1 MLRHL
6 LFYIAYLIE
15 HITTILIK
23 HLLNYIEFMRVRQAF
38 SKKRILGK
46 STKKQEPRN
55 PAHIPGVDIVNKLST
70 SCG

>member
-6 LFYIAYLIE
+6 LLYIAYLIE

-38 SKKRILGK
+38 SLKRIHGK
-46 STKKQEPRN
+46 STKNQSLQN
-55 PAHIPGVDIVNKLST
+55 AAHIPGVDIVNKLST